1 MLWQRR
7 YLAVAVL
14 LTFLDGVVAL
24 KYGKAVWTA
33 WSGDMWAR
41 GLLVLFA
48 ALGATSLAGVWAQ
61 AGPSFRL
68 ELRRAV
74 LRRNSRA
81 ISPETRE
88 SDV

>member
-1 MLWQRR
+1 MWQRR

-14 LTFLDGVVAL
+14 LTLLDGVVAL
-24 KYGKAVWTA
+24 KYGKAGWTA
-33 WSGDMWAR
+33 WSGDILAR
-41 GLLVLFA
+41 NLLVLFA

-61 AGPSFRL
+61 AGPGGRL
-68 ELRRAV
+68 ELRQAV